1 MKKAVQ
7 WLQDREKLLLAR
19 AKRVPYESFG
29 SGGEL
34 ALHFYLPKDFREG
47 EPRPVLLF
55 LHGGSW
61 DRGNVVQ
68 FAPQALHYVERGAIS
83 ALVEYRHAGSNP
95 AGRPID
101 ALMDVRSAVRYLRGH
116 AEELH
121 LDPGRIA
128 LVGAG
133 AGANLAALIA
143 LGAPLLPAEARFK
156 PAQSSVAAAVLV
168 SALYDFSKEKPG
180 FAACADAAEAREV
193 SPGKHLAGDGA
204 PLLLLHGNAD
214 RLVPIEEVTK
224 FYSRLERKRKGCR
237 LVEME
242 GRDRDFFNLNVD
254 PLSYEIALSE
264 IDRFLHTH
272 GLLKIDPN
280 DEGPHLISWRETD
293 Y

>member
-7 WLQDREKLLLAR
+7 WLQDREKLLLGR

-29 SGGEL
+29 TGGEL

-68 FAPQALHYVERGAIS
+68 FAPQALHYVERGAIG

-101 ALMDVRSAVRYLRGH
+101 ALMDARSAVRYVRGH

-121 LDPGRIA
+121 LDPARII

-133 AGANLAALIA
+133 AGGNLAALLA
-143 LGAPLLPAEARFK
+143 LGAPLQPAEAKFK
-156 PAQSSVAAAVLV
+156 LEDSAVAAAVLV
-168 SALYDFSKEKPG
+168 SALYDLTKEKPG
-180 FAACADAAEAREV
+180 FAACADAAEAKQV
-193 SPGKHLAGDGA
+193 SPGRYLDGDGP

-214 RLVPIEEVTK
+214 RLVPVDEVTE
-224 FYSRLERKRKGCR
+224 FFTRLVRKRQGSR

-264 IDRFLHTH
+264 IDRFLHSQ

-280 DEGPHLISWRETD
+280 EEGPHLISRRETD